1 MVRSLHADSAG
12 PTGTAGGTR
21 CSIAAWMKA
30 LKYHMNR
37 KRYLNRNGDG
47 EMDAITRLQYTH
59 ISLALIDFTQATFAL
74 LFVMVRSC
82 FMF

>member
-1 MVRSLHADSAG
+1 VVRSLHAGSVG

-21 CSIAAWMKA
+21 CSIAASRMCFTGQKENENELSKNELRA
-30 LKYHMNR
+30 Y
-37 KRYLNRNGDG
+37 
-47 EMDAITRLQYTH
+47 AIILPQYTH

-74 LFVMVRSC
+74 LFVMVRIC

>member
-1 MVRSLHADSAG
+1 
-12 PTGTAGGTR
+12 
-21 CSIAAWMKA
+21 
-30 LKYHMNR
+30 
-37 KRYLNRNGDG
+37 
-47 EMDAITRLQYTH
+47 MDNENELSKNELRAYAIILPQYTH